1 MTKMLTSFVDIFGTS
16 AGALR
21 EPYATQF
28 KHYITI
34 PNNARPLWIR
44 QRRLAPAET
53 TYLKKYIQQLQAI
66 DAIEPTT
73 SPWNSQV
80 ILVKKKGAAAGDFRV
95 TVNMKPLNRLLKPQ
109 NFPMPNIVD
118 IFDKMGNAQYF
129 TTLDCTQGYYHI
141 PLAEECRDFTAF
153 STPDGHWRYK
163 VLPMGIQSAPA
174 AWQSFMSSFFGH
186 ESSSSVHGR
195 CYHRFI
201 HVRRAL
207 SNANA
212 SAGTLSS
219 SRGQAEPSKMP
230 FWANG
235 GKISGTHCL
244 TQRH

>member
-1 MTKMLTSFVDIFGTS
+1 MNGITHQEEHIEEPRHVDFPLGPGFTAQEAQSMTKMLTSFVDIFGTS

-95 TVNMKPLNRLLKPQ
+95 TVNMKPLNRLL
-109 NFPMPNIVD
+109 N
-118 IFDKMGNAQYF
+118 
-129 TTLDCTQGYYHI
+129 
-141 PLAEECRDFTAF
+141 TADLRGGGTARF
-153 STPDGHWRYK
+153 
-163 VLPMGIQSAPA
+163 VA
-174 AWQSFMSSFFGH
+174 A
-186 ESSSSVHGR
+186 
-195 CYHRFI
+195 
-201 HVRRAL
+201 
-207 SNANA
+207 
-212 SAGTLSS
+212 
-219 SRGQAEPSKMP
+219 RGGMA
-230 FWANG
+230 
-235 GKISGTHCL
+235 
-244 TQRH
+244 